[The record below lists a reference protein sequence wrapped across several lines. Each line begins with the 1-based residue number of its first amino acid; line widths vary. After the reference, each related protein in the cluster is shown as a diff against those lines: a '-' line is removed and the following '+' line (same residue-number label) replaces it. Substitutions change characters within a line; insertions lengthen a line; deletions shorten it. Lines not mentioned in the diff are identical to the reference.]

1 MSGTGKSSL
10 IRLLA
15 KRGYKAV
22 DLDSDQWSEW
32 VPLSGDESPLPAD
45 PSTVWET
52 HDWVWR
58 EDRVQELLSA
68 DDTDILFI
76 SGTAANQGRF
86 LRQID
91 HIILLTAPPATLAER
106 LTTRTNNP
114 YGKHPVE
121 LARVLEQV
129 RTVEPLLRRAATAE
143 VETTAPLDEVLR
155 IVLDIVKA
163 EA

>member
-1 MSGTGKSSL
+1 
-10 IRLLA
+10 
-15 KRGYKAV
+15 
-22 DLDSDQWSEW
+22 
-32 VPLSGDESPLPAD
+32 
-45 PSTVWET
+45 
-52 HDWVWR
+52 
-58 EDRVQELLSA
+58 VQELLSA